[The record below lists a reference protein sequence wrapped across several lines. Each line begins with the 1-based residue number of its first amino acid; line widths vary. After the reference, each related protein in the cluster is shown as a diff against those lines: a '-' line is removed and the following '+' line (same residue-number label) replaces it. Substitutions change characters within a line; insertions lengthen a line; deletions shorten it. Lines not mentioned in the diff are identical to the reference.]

1 MSQPITLWVHA
12 LCDPA
17 GYGGWAY
24 VIDDGGIYSGA
35 AGGARGATAQ
45 AMLGEALAQALSKMG
60 AARPAAVRS
69 NLPPETPAGDLRFV
83 RQAHPFL
90 KAWAD
95 EGQKQGKTRGT
106 FSAAIPKPNF
116 KGFKPA
122 P

>member
-1 MSQPITLWVHA
+1 MSRPITLWIHA
-12 LCDPA
+12 LCDRA

-24 VIDDGGIYSGA
+24 VLDEGGRHSGA
-35 AGGARGATAQ
+35 AGGARGVTAE
-45 AMLGEALAQALSKMG
+45 AMLGAALGQALPKAG
-60 AARPAAVRS
+60 TTRPLTVRS
-69 NLPPETPAGDLRFV
+69 NLVPEAPAAGLSFIRAD
-83 RQAHPFL
+83 HPFL

>member
-12 LCDPA
+12 LCDRA

-24 VIDDGGIYSGA
+24 VIDDGGLYSGA
-35 AGGARGATAQ
+35 AGGARAVTAE
-45 AMLGEALAQALSKMG
+45 AMLAEALAQALSKMG
-60 AARPAAVRS
+60 PSRPAAVRS
-69 NLPPETPAGDLRFV
+69 NLPPHTPAPGLRFI
-83 RQAHPFL
+83 QQDHPFL
-90 KAWAD
+90 KAWAE